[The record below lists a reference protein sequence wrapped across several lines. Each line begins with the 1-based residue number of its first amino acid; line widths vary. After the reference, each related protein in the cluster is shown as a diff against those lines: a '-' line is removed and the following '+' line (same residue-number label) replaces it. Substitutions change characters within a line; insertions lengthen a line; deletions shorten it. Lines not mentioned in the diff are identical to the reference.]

1 MESRGKNGTAMELR
15 NLSYSNTKKQV
26 LCNLNLSLRNGEI
39 HSVIG
44 EMGAGKSTLG
54 LVLAGIL
61 QGFSGELVIDGL
73 VYSAFDQSKA
83 RFHRIAL
90 VSQMNPQVSAFTIV
104 ETMLLDHRMSFF
116 PLKSL
121 RKERLEIQTFLNSL
135 EEHFELDMH
144 IPVSRLSLSD
154 QLLIEILKQLFH
166 NPRILILDETLGR
179 LDGPT
184 LSKVRSLLK
193 HRVAKGMAILHISHQ
208 IDELFFFADRV
219 SVMKE
224 GKILFTDRTDMA
236 DRFGLIQ
243 LAYSQ
248 FSSPLQSV
256 QGQPFYHVLKYNEAI
271 LNDLPLNLLTFDR
284 HGSLVLINHMARIVF
299 GLKEGVPGSLQISS
313 LLDASDRD
321 AVSRTEHAIQ
331 NGESIELYRV
341 NLSIGERAFLANLR
355 VIPIM
360 DGPHATGS
368 LVLIEDITLQEEIR
382 VKAQISANL
391 ASLGLLAAGVAH
403 EINNPLEIIQYYL
416 ENIRF
421 NTDNPAVIKT
431 MKNIADEIDSI
442 TQIVSSLMDM
452 AKAKSNKNEEFD
464 LRHILRDL
472 LGLIQFYA
480 EKNGYLIESI
490 FPEDPVT
497 VNANRQEIKQ
507 VLLNL
512 IKNGFEAMPAG
523 GKLLVILDAANVS
536 STGCCNVTIADEGPG
551 IPGDLLS
558 RLFQPFFSSKGD
570 QENHLGLGLSLC
582 LSIVERNGGS
592 LYAAN
597 REQGGAVFTVT
608 LPRVESTENRSQ
620 GALYPTEI
628 HP

>member
-1 MESRGKNGTAMELR
+1 MELR

-26 LCNLNLSLRNGEI
+26 LCNLNFSLRNGEI

-54 LVLAGIL
+54 LVLTGIL

-83 RFHRIAL
+83 RFHRIGL
-90 VSQMNPQVSAFTIV
+90 VSQINPQVSAFTIV

-121 RKERLEIQTFLNSL
+121 RKERHEVQTFLNSL
-135 EEHFELDMH
+135 EEHFELDMQ

-193 HRVAKGMAILHISHQ
+193 NRVAKGMTILHMSHQ

-224 GKILFTDRTDMA
+224 GKILFTDRTDIA
-236 DRFGLIQ
+236 DRFGVIQ

-313 LLDASDRD
+313 LLDASDGD
-321 AVSRTEHAIQ
+321 AVSRTEQAIQ

-341 NLSIGERAFLANLR
+341 NLSIGERSFLANLR

-368 LVLIEDITLQEEIR
+368 LVLIEDITLQEDIR
-382 VKAQISANL
+382 VKAQISENL

-421 NTDNPAVIKT
+421 NTDNPAVIKA
-431 MKNIADEIDSI
+431 MENIADEIDSI

-452 AKAKSNKNEEFD
+452 AKRKSNKNEEFD
-464 LRHILRDL
+464 LRDILRDL
-472 LGLIQFYA
+472 LGLVQFYA
-480 EKNGYLIESI
+480 EKNGYLIESL
-490 FPEDPVT
+490 FSEDPIM

-512 IKNGFEAMPAG
+512 IKNGFEAMPTG
-523 GKLLVILDAANVS
+523 GKLLVILNAANVS
-536 STGCCNVTIADEGPG
+536 STFSCSVTIADEGLG
-551 IPGDLLS
+551 IPGHLLS